1 MTADASLRVH
11 VLNPGGRDM
20 EQSFAAGPGRPG
32 DPGHPPVNYHAYAA
46 CTRGSFFREES
57 RVTPGGVVVLL
68 RPRHL
73 SRALKAIER
82 LQSRGH
88 RVAVTVK
95 EAGSSQFAEGFSE
108 ASRWESF
115 SEIVARADFFL
126 APTREMELV
135 FRGTGAFSGGFL
147 PTPYPLDFPEW
158 DFSRP
163 LADRHGVFVG
173 TREFDKPSRH
183 HLIALA
189 ALASL
194 RIPATVINTE
204 GRQGFQLLRTISPDF
219 RIVEGPLPYP
229 QYLQLMASHRVVFQ
243 LDGSRV
249 PGQVAGDALL
259 CRMPCLGGDG
269 SIDSLAF
276 GHLSHS
282 PHSIG
287 NILDSLQRLLEDDVF
302 WEECVRTSAESAAAS
317 LSFSVVASRLREF
330 LA

>member
-1 MTADASLRVH
+1 MSTPLPSRVH
-11 VLNPGGRDM
+11 VLNPGGRDH
-20 EQSFAAGPGRPG
+20 EKSFESGPGRPS
-32 DPGHPPVNYHAYAA
+32 DPGHPPVNHHAYAA
-46 CTRGSFFREES
+46 CTQGSFFREES
-57 RVTPGGVVVLL
+57 RVTTGGVLVLL

-73 SRALKAIER
+73 PRALKAIER

-95 EAGSSQFAEGFSE
+95 EAGASQFAGAFSE
-108 ASRWESF
+108 ASRWEAL
-115 SEIVARADFFL
+115 SEIVAKADFFV

-147 PTPYPLDFPEW
+147 PTPYPLDFPDW

-173 TREFDKPSRH
+173 TREFDQPTRH
-183 HLIALA
+183 HIISLA

-194 RIPATVINTE
+194 RIPATVINCE
-204 GRQGFQLLRTISPDF
+204 GRRGYQLLRSISPDF

-269 SIDSLAF
+269 SIDSLTFA
-276 GHLSHS
+276 HLPRFPTLH
-282 PHSIG
+282 
-287 NILDSLQRLLEDDVF
+287 R
-302 WEECVRTSAESAAAS
+302 
-317 LSFSVVASRLREF
+317 
-330 LA
+330 